1 MNREDFEKLV
11 KAMKKMIAYANHY
24 DSIDEALQLLRE
36 IFNANGGAERFL
48 FKED

>member
-1 MNREDFEKLV
+1 MKREDFEKLV
-11 KAMKKMIAYANHY
+11 KAMKLLKTYENP
-24 DSIDEALQLLRE
+24 DDQLEEALQLLRE